1 MMASFSAFA
10 NNGIHTP
17 PRFITRIE
25 NSDGQVI
32 YQNDQ
37 NYHVAIDS
45 ATNRRVV
52 TLMNEVTR
60 SGTARS
66 LNSSSYNIPS
76 KVMLAGKTGTT
87 QNNTDG
93 WFIGYTPDLLAGV
106 WVGGNERHVRFR
118 SNYYGQGARMAL
130 PVWGYL
136 WKAYTMIKTSGT
148 PMPKQE
154 KKSSPRHC
162 DIMSALTRLQRI
174 QVFSPVK

>member
-1 MMASFSAFA
+1 MYGLGGPLPLIRFAGELGISEKQIPESATICLGSADITVYKMMASFSAFA
-10 NNGIHTP
+10 NSGIHTP

-76 KVMLAGKTGTT
+76 KVMLAEKQVQHRT
-87 QNNTDG
+87 
-93 WFIGYTPDLLAGV
+93 
-106 WVGGNERHVRFR
+106 
-118 SNYYGQGARMAL
+118 
-130 PVWGYL
+130 
-136 WKAYTMIKTSGT
+136 T
-148 PMPKQE
+148 PMDGLSVIRQ
-154 KKSSPRHC
+154 
-162 DIMSALTRLQRI
+162 TY
-174 QVFSPVK
+174 